1 MNPQQLKNIIEAA
14 LLAADHP
21 LSVDQLAALF
31 IAQSIEDESP
41 TRDEL
46 RQALAALQQE
56 CESRGIELKE
66 VSSGYRFQVKQ
77 ALAPWI
83 SRLWEERA
91 PRYSRALLETLALIA
106 YRQPITRAEI
116 EDIRGVAVSS
126 NIIKT
131 LQERE
136 WIRVLGHREVPG
148 RPALYGTTREFL
160 DFFSLK
166 GLGDLPTL
174 AEISSLDDVPTQMHL
189 NQSELNPM
197 PDNNE
202 NPTSNIVQLYP
213 VANDTGAD
221 TNEASAQVR
230 KQGQSDCKKY
240 WPMPVTAHAAKLKSG
255 SRTDA
260 LRLITCLPNSV
271 IVSRRKI
278 TSPLMAARYKATVW
292 RHPSAR
298 CWCITNPK
306 ARYAHALTRKAASPF
321 LTSCLN
327 CVTRAGLR

>member
-1 MNPQQLKNIIEAA
+1 MNLQQLKNIIEAA

-21 LSVDQLAALF
+21 LSIDQLAALF
-31 IAQSIEDESP
+31 TPAQQSIIAQDAQSITIDPP
-41 TRDEL
+41 THGEL
-46 RQALAALQQE
+46 RQALTALQQE

-77 ALAPWI
+77 ALAPWV

-160 DFFSLK
+160 DFFSLT

-174 AEISSLDDVPTQMHL
+174 AELSRLDDMPTQMHL
-189 NQSELNPM
+189 NQSGPSPM
-197 PDNNE
+197 PDN
-202 NPTSNIVQLYP
+202 NIVQLYP
-213 VANDTGAD
+213 VANDAGAD
-221 TNEASAQVR
+221 INEASAH
-230 KQGQSDCKKY
+230 G
-240 WPMPVTAHAAKLKSG
+240 
-255 SRTDA
+255 
-260 LRLITCLPNSV
+260 
-271 IVSRRKI
+271 
-278 TSPLMAARYKATVW
+278 
-292 RHPSAR
+292 
-298 CWCITNPK
+298 
-306 ARYAHALTRKAASPF
+306 
-321 LTSCLN
+321 
-327 CVTRAGLR
+327 